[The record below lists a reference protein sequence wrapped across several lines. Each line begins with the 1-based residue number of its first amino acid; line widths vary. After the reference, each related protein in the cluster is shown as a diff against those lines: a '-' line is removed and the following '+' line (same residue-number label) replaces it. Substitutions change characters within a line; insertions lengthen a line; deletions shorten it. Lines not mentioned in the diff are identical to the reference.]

1 MLIFPGQG
9 DIQIVLPPGSLEVP
23 LQKAP
28 SGHLVMV
35 IDDYE
40 QVAQR
45 AGGLPSP
52 QMQLHSAVD
61 ELPSQA
67 PGSAEPQRSAL

>member
-1 MLIFPGQG
+1 MLIFPGKG
-9 DIQIVLPPGSLEVP
+9 DVQIVLPLGSLEVP

-40 QVAQR
+40 QVVQR

-52 QMQLHSAVD
+52 HMQLHSAMGD
-61 ELPSQA
+61 PPSQST
-67 PGSAEPQRSAL
+67 GSGEPMRSAL